1 MAPASLN
8 MPTIA
13 IISTCIEE
21 WGGSEELWGRSIPIL
36 QAGGMKVVVY
46 KDRINR
52 EHPRWAAL
60 AQAGV
65 GLGEMAGPKWLFF
78 ARKALLRPW
87 GRYWYEGSELR
98 RKFTRRLRRDRPALV
113 VIAQG
118 INFDGLNYAQDC
130 RREGIPYVI
139 ICQKAVDFFWPRPD
153 QRPGMIDALQHARK
167 CFFVSRHNHELT
179 EEQFGIR
186 LTNSQLIF
194 NPVDRSGGPVPYP
207 GKGPVFR
214 LACIGR
220 LFLIDKGQDILIRL
234 LNRPRWR
241 ERPVELTFIG
251 SGADREGLE
260 AMTRLYGLE
269 NIHFAGQRN
278 DMRELWREFHALA
291 LPSRSEGLP
300 LVVLE
305 AMAAGRVVITTTAG
319 GSQEVIDDGVTGFI
333 GDTGT
338 ESFDQALERAWQR
351 RDEWEAI
358 GMAACR
364 DLPSRLP
371 DGPAEAEFARTL
383 ITIVHDGYPR

>member
-1 MAPASLN
+1 

-21 WGGSEELWGRSIPIL
+21 WGGSEELWGRSIPLL
-36 QAGGMKVVVY
+36 QAGGMNVVVY

-52 EHPRWAAL
+52 QHPRWSAMAAS
-60 AQAGV
+60 GV
-65 GLGEMAGPKWLFF
+65 GLHELRTQTWQFI
-78 ARKALLRPW
+78 ARKAWLRSR
-87 GRYWYEGSELR
+87 GRYWYPSSELR
-98 RKFTRRLRRDRPALV
+98 RKFIRQLQADRPALV

-130 RREGIPYVI
+130 ISVGIPFVV
-139 ICQKAVDFFWPRPD
+139 ICQKAVDFYWPQPD
-153 QRPGMIDALQHARK
+153 ERPGMTRALTQAKR
-167 CFFVSRHNHELT
+167 CFFVSRHNQELT

-186 LTNSQLIF
+186 LDNAQLIF
-194 NPVDRSGGPVPYP
+194 NPVDLKSGAVPYP
-207 GKGPVFR
+207 ADRDVYR

-220 LFLIDKGQDILIRL
+220 LFVLDKGQDILIRL
-234 LNRPRWR
+234 LARPKWR

-260 AMTRLYGLE
+260 AMARMYGLT
-269 NIHFAGQRN
+269 NVHFSGQLA
-278 DMRELWREFHALA
+278 DVRESWREFHALA

-319 GSQEVIDDGVTGFI
+319 GSKEIIEDGGTGFI

-338 ESFDQALERAWQR
+338 ESFDEALERAWQR

-358 GMAACR
+358 GLAACK
-364 DLPSRLP
+364 DLPRRLP
-371 DGPAEAEFARTL
+371 GTPAEAEFAKTL
-383 ITIVHDGYPR
+383 ISIVHE